1 MRMLDI
7 NGEYRWV
14 NLQGDIEFGKD
25 KKPKYIVGK
34 ITDIQDQKVKE
45 TQLESKALTDPLT
58 QIYNRRGLEQKVMEN
73 MGKCN
78 KGCFM
83 INRILND
90 FKHVNDTYGHETGDK
105 VLTEVATAL
114 TNVFRKEDVIGRYG
128 GDEFVVFM
136 PDICDQSV
144 IKKRADSVQK
154 SLNDFKEIQIGTSIG
169 IALYPENGTEYESYS
184 IRLTRLCIILK
195 RMVKVRH
202 IYHKNREY

>member
-1 MRMLDI
+1 MFYVID
-7 NGEYRWV
+7 
-14 NLQGDIEFGKD
+14 
-25 KKPKYIVGK
+25 
-34 ITDIQDQKVKE
+34 
-45 TQLESKALTDPLT
+45 
-58 QIYNRRGLEQKVMEN
+58 
-73 MGKCN
+73 
-78 KGCFM
+78 
-83 INRILND
+83 D

-169 IALYPENGTEYESYS
+169 IALYPENGTEYESLFNKADEAMYYS
-184 IRLTRLCIILK
+184 KTHGK
-195 RMVKVRH
+195 GQAH
-202 IYHKNREY
+202 ISQK